1 MNSYLNL
8 TACDGVGANN
18 NTTNST
24 DSGGRIDVSVLAAS
38 GGVPSPTPMTQST
51 DDRCTVAAQTRRPRG
66 GGSAKSSKQ
75 RVHRLDTMYN
85 SSTAEK
91 IGGSS
96 LSRQTQMASLRKWV
110 LQIERQ
116 MQLVQ
121 KQDNVKSTGV
131 PDTAGAAVSD
141 DNNLMSRLWGA
152 SDTAAPSL
160 VQSTRSREASAA
172 TPSFEKVLELLGKRV
187 EESED
192 KV

>member
-18 NTTNST
+18 NNTN

-66 GGSAKSSKQ
+66 GGSAKSSEQ
-75 RVHRLDTMYN
+75 RVHRLDTMYS

>member
-1 MNSYLNL
+1 
-8 TACDGVGANN
+8 
-18 NTTNST
+18 
-24 DSGGRIDVSVLAAS
+24 
-38 GGVPSPTPMTQST
+38 MTQST

-75 RVHRLDTMYN
+75 RVHRLDTMYS

>member
-18 NTTNST
+18 NNTN

-38 GGVPSPTPMTQST
+38 GGVPSPTSMTQST

-75 RVHRLDTMYN
+75 RVHRLDTTYS

-152 SDTAAPSL
+152 ADTAAPSL
-160 VQSTRSREASAA
+160 VQSIRSREASAA

>member
-18 NTTNST
+18 NNTN

-38 GGVPSPTPMTQST
+38 GGVPSPTSMTQST

-75 RVHRLDTMYN
+75 RVHRLDTMYS

-152 SDTAAPSL
+152 ADTAAPSL
-160 VQSTRSREASAA
+160 VQSIRSREASAA

>member
-18 NTTNST
+18 NNTDST

-75 RVHRLDTMYN
+75 RVHRLDTMYS

-121 KQDNVKSTGV
+121 KQDNVKSIGV

-160 VQSTRSREASAA
+160 AQSTRSREASAA

-187 EESED
+187 GESED

>member
-18 NTTNST
+18 NNTN

-75 RVHRLDTMYN
+75 RVHRLDTMYS